1 LERRKALGGCP
12 SVLPLLLAL
21 ALLSD
26 ESAFAISG
34 AELLVRGGTIKDP
47 DAPVLV
53 AEMRAAYDEMHAQEL
68 ADPRRVRDAKRMWI
82 GPAAGKAAVVFLHGY
97 GGRFALPCWQMA
109 RATGVMTAC
118 PDVGAEGDWWSKEGE
133 RVARAEIEAVRAAG
147 FERVVL
153 AGLSNGAIGVSRLVP
168 RLKVDGVILV
178 SGADPSVAAPG
189 VPALVVQGRKDAMS
203 SAANARAYATKAHAG
218 YVDLDA
224 GHFAFLVKR
233 SEAERAIGAFVSS
246 AFRSRD

>member
-1 LERRKALGGCP
+1 
-12 SVLPLLLAL
+12 

-26 ESAFAISG
+26 ESSLAISG
-34 AELLVRGGTIKDP
+34 AELLIRGGKIKDP

-53 AEMRAAYDEMHAQEL
+53 AEMRAAYDEMHAEEL

-82 GPAAGKAAVVFLHGY
+82 GPSNGSKTAVVFLHGY
-97 GGRFALPCWQMA
+97 GGRFALPCWQIA
-109 RATGVMTAC
+109 RASGAMTAC
-118 PDVGAEGDWWSKEGE
+118 PDIGFEGDWWSQEGE
-133 RVARAEIEAVRAAG
+133 RVARAEIHAVRAAG
-147 FERVVL
+147 CDRVVL
-153 AGLSNGAIGVSRLVP
+153 AGLSNGAIGVARLAP

-178 SGADPSVAAPG
+178 SGADPSAAPPG

-224 GHFAFLVKR
+224 G
-233 SEAERAIGAFVSS
+233 
-246 AFRSRD
+246 